1 MQKQGEVVAQDGEES
16 AFFFFLPC
24 RIPRLTSLALEMGRT
39 QSWLQQQMEG
49 L

>member
-1 MQKQGEVVAQDGEES
+1 MHRMGRKVL
-16 AFFFFLPC
+16 FFFLPC